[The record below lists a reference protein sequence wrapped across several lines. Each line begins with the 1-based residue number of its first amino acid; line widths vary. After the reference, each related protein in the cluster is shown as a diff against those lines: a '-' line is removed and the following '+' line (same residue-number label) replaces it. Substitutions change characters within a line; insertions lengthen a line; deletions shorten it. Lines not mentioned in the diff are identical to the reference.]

1 MPQLDPDTALEVLVQ
16 LDDELGEVDPATRAI
31 VGLKPAE
38 HGTVALVDVSLL
50 DNGILVAPDDVA
62 GLVVVT
68 TEEVARGEEV
78 LGLHQLL
85 CVLRDGTEVGVYR
98 TLDRGELHTWR
109 TDADPDDAADDLRP
123 RDLASNTAR
132 RAFGLASLATPV
144 PMTDLLAR
152 AWLLSVAGEA
162 LRRFDDEGGPREVGP
177 EELASI
183 AAEPPIGGLHV
194 ARDHPQPDAPDAVVD
209 TDVDEGDDDDDGDVT
224 VDDVLAHA
232 PSWEEVHAAAVAGRL
247 ELGPFSVDE
256 DHAAWLDPAGFA
268 QVLDQTLPD
277 IEQLLAT
284 LNAVGNDDLLGWAIG
299 WLAAREWYLPA

>member
-1 MPQLDPDTALEVLVQ
+1 MSQLDPDTALEVLVQ
-16 LDDELGEVDPATRAI
+16 LDDELGAVDPDTRAI

-50 DNGILVAPDDVA
+50 DNGILVAPDEVA

-78 LGLHQLL
+78 MGLHQLL

-109 TDADPDDAADDLRP
+109 TDADPDDAAHDLRP

-132 RAFGLASLATPV
+132 RAFGLPSLATPV

-152 AWLLSVAGEA
+152 AWLLTVAGEA
-162 LRRFDDEGGPREVGP
+162 LRRFDDDEGPREVCAD
-177 EELASI
+177 ELAAI
-183 AAEPPIGGLHV
+183 AEQPPIGGLE
-194 ARDHPQPDAPDAVVD
+194 AAPDPADAEVAD
-209 TDVDEGDDDDDGDVT
+209 AT

-232 PSWEEVHAAAVAGRL
+232 PSWEQVHAAAIAGRL

-277 IEQLLAT
+277 IEHLLAT
-284 LNAVGNDDLLGWAIG
+284 LNAVGDDDLLGWAIE
-299 WLAAREWYLPA
+299 WLASREWYLPA

>member
-31 VGLKPAE
+31 VGLQPAE

-50 DNGILVAPDDVA
+50 DNGILVAPDEVT

-78 LGLHQLL
+78 MGLHQLL

-109 TDADPDDAADDLRP
+109 TDADSDDAADDLRP
-123 RDLASNTAR
+123 RDLASNPAR
-132 RAFGLASLATPV
+132 RAFGLPSLATPV

-152 AWLLSVAGEA
+152 AWLLTVASEA
-162 LRRFDDEGGPREVGP
+162 LRRFDDEEGPREIGP
-177 EELASI
+177 EELAPI
-183 AAEPPIGGLHV
+183 ADQPPIGGLDV
-194 ARDHPQPDAPDAVVD
+194 ARDRAQGDSLHP
-209 TDVDEGDDDDDGDVT
+209 T
-224 VDDVLAHA
+224 VDDDSDPTVDDDSDPTVDEVLAHA
-232 PSWEEVHAAAVAGRL
+232 PSWEQVHAAAIAGRL

-256 DHAAWLDPAGFA
+256 EHAAWLDAAGFA
-268 QVLDQTLPD
+268 QVLDQTLPG

-284 LNAVGNDDLLGWAIG
+284 LNAVGDDDLLGWAIG